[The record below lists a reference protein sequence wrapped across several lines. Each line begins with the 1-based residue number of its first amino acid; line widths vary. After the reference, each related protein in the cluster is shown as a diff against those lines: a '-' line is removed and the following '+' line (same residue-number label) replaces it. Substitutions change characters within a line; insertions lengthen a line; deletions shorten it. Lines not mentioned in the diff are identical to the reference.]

1 MFAHY
6 QKLCNFANDLKVDEL
21 TSKQV
26 DELTSKQVDELTRL
40 EQTI

>member
-1 MFAHY
+1 MAKMFALY

-26 DELTSKQVDELTRL
+26 DELTRKNKQYE
-40 EQTI
+40 